1 MVYSTSKRLYC
12 MRTTRILRIWDKNRG
27 DFVEVP
33 VQYPPDTS
41 LSCVECRYYD
51 SEKGKCNG
59 VGSSQ
64 YGRRIPFPGYI
75 PRSREC
81 AVRLPPDLLSFV

>member
-1 MVYSTSKRLYC
+1 MRST
-12 MRTTRILRIWDKNRG
+12 RTLRTWDKAQS

-33 VQYPPDTS
+33 VQYPPDTT

-51 SEKGKCNG
+51 SEASRCNG

-64 YGRRIPFPGYI
+64 YERKIPFPGYV
-75 PRSREC
+75 PKGREC